1 LLNVYLEDEL
11 NKLSLTDLNNGKS
24 QVEPKVKMTWTDSKV
39 ALIELM
45 YALHARGVFNHG
57 RADLKEISKC
67 MEDTFGVDLG
77 QYHRTF
83 LEIRIR
89 KTGRTKF
96 LDSLHES
103 LIRRMDEADEK

>member
-1 LLNVYLEDEL
+1 MLNVYLEDEL
-11 NKLSLTDLNNGKS
+11 NKLNLRDIANGKT
-24 QVEPKVKMTWTDSKV
+24 QVEPKGELTWTESIV
-39 ALIELM
+39 SLIELM
-45 YALHARGVFNHG
+45 YALQARGVFNNG
-57 RADLKEISKC
+57 TADLKEVAAFF
-67 MEDTFGVDLG
+67 EDTFGIELG

-103 LIRRMDEADEK
+103 IIRRMDEADEK